1 MMTRRKTQLFILTA
15 FLLLVLVGCQNSVV
29 PAGPEDSPAPT
40 ATAVPPTSTPI
51 DETELEPTLPPVVVT
66 VVVTATPLSE
76 PVAAP
81 TETPAVVEPEPTA
94 TPVPP
99 EPTAVPTPE
108 PTATPAPIIGA
119 PWLNL
124 FNHVR
129 AMAGLTA
136 VPEKYP
142 LTTGSEL
149 HSQYMVMNDKA
160 VAHSEDVNNPF
171 YDPAGQQAAK
181 NGNLFATS
189 QTEANYVW
197 GVNFWVSAPFHL
209 VRMIS
214 PNMQSVGYGDFVG
227 SGGDINMAAVI
238 DVGSDRT
245 NSPADVT
252 YPIFF
257 PGDGTET
264 WVVRHSLYEWPDP
277 VGSCPGYARP
287 TGAPIIVQF
296 GDGSLTPSVSSF
308 TLSMDGKVLDTCLF
322 DETSYRNADSY
333 AQGVGRKVLDEQDAV
348 VILPRQ
354 PLAADAEY
362 IAQLVANGQ
371 TYTWRFSTIKRA
383 PTD

>member
-1 MMTRRKTQLFILTA
+1 MTRRKAQLFILTA

-29 PAGPEDSPAPT
+29 PVSPEDNPAPT
-40 ATAVPPTSTPI
+40 ATAVLPTSAPI
-51 DETELEPTLPPVVVT
+51 AETESEPTLPPVIMT

-76 PVAAP
+76 PVEVP

-99 EPTAVPTPE
+99 EPTAGPTPE
-108 PTATPAPIIGA
+108 PTATPVPIIGP

-142 LTTGSEL
+142 LTIGSEL

-160 VAHSEDVNNPF
+160 ASHSEDANNPY
-171 YDPAGQQAAK
+171 YDPAGHQAAK
-181 NGNLFATS
+181 NGNLFATN
-189 QTEANYVW
+189 QTDANYVW
-197 GVNFWVSAPFHL
+197 SVNFWVSAPFHL
-209 VRMIS
+209 IRMLS
-214 PNMQSVGYGDFVG
+214 PRMQSVGYGDFVD
-227 SGGDINMAAVI
+227 SGGGVNMAAVI
-238 DVGSDRT
+238 DVGSDRVNT
-245 NSPADVT
+245 PSDVT

-257 PGDGTET
+257 PGDGSET
-264 WVVRHSLYEWPDP
+264 WVVRHSLHEWPDP

-287 TGAPIIVQF
+287 TGAPIIVQL
-296 GDGSLTPSVSSF
+296 GDGSLTPLVSSF
-308 TLSMDGKVLDTCLF
+308 TLSMDGKVLDACLF

-333 AQGVGRKVLDEQDAV
+333 AQGIGRTVLDEDDAV

-362 IAQLVANGQ
+362 TVQLVANGQ
-371 TYTWRFSTIKRA
+371 TYTWSFSTIKRA